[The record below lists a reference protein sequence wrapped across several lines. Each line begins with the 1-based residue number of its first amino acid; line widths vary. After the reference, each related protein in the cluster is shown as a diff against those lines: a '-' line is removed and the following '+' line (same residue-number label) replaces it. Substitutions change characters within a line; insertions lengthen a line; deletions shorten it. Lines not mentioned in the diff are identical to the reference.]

1 MPSFLCKLLICSLSL
16 SLTFASNAD
25 KGSSRSKKSGS
36 KAIARANAT
45 LCCCPPDNCD
55 GYFFHIHLILQLLNL
70 NFYLYQIYLCF
81 YFLVQRLCFY
91 IHSYL
96 EIVHMIGKQY
106 QSFYFQVV
114 S

>member
-55 GYFFHIHLILQLLNL
+55 GYFFSYPLNSTTSRTSLTFLSILDLLMFL
-70 NFYLYQIYLCF
+70 FYSPKAM
-81 YFLVQRLCFY
+81 FL
-91 IHSYL
+91 
-96 EIVHMIGKQY
+96 
-106 QSFYFQVV
+106 
-114 S
+114 

>member
-55 GYFFHIHLILQLLNL
+55 GYFFSYPLNSTTSRTSLTFLSILDTYV
-70 NFYLYQIYLCF
+70 FIF
-81 YFLVQRLCFY
+81 
-91 IHSYL
+91 
-96 EIVHMIGKQY
+96 
-106 QSFYFQVV
+106 
-114 S
+114 